1 LEGGVEP
8 LGADAL
14 LDPTAEPEEEP
25 DLDPIDRAMVLAATT
40 PWPVVFIMA
49 TSAAM
54 FAMASSAAFIT
65 AALSATTFSAAA
77 LSAVTLFTATFSVA
91 A

>member
-1 LEGGVEP
+1 
-8 LGADAL
+8 

-49 TSAAM
+49 ASAAM

-65 AALSATTFSAAA
+65 AALSATTFSATA
-77 LSAVTLFTATFSVA
+77 LSAVTLFTATFSVVA
-91 A
+91 